1 MKNFYLEVSE
11 ELFSILD
18 KIKKSHDDDITLVV
32 PQGLPALRSII
43 NLRILKEEAISL
55 GKDLS
60 IVTNDTLIKKLAQ
73 QAGLRILDREIREKK
88 NDWPEQLKEGGEIR
102 PRAKAIPEIK
112 KGRII
117 SDIIRP
123 GPEKRKKNLKL
134 KRRKRKNR
142 LRKNRLRKNRL

>member
-1 MKNFYLEVSE
+1 MKNFYLEASE
-11 ELFSILD
+11 ELFLILD

-55 GKDLS
+55 GKDIS

-88 NDWPEQLKEGGEIR
+88 DDWPEQLKEGGEIR
-102 PRAKAIPEIK
+102 PQFKAKPEIK
-112 KGRII
+112 KRRVI
-117 SDIIRP
+117 SDIVKPTEAKEVRQ
-123 GPEKRKKNLKL
+123 KRKKLSQ
-134 KRRKRKNR
+134 RRY
-142 LRKNRLRKNRL
+142 